1 MDVSKPAREDDLAA
15 WRQEYAGAGLTEA
28 DLAPDPFGQFG
39 AWLDQ
44 VAAAG
49 VAEPNAMV
57 VATADAGGRPSARTV
72 LLKSVDPRGFV
83 FYTNYHS
90 RKGREVAGNP
100 RASLVFPWFA
110 LARQVVVIGDVE
122 YVERS
127 ATAAYFHSRPRGS
140 QLGAWATEQSAVIAS
155 RSVIEARYARAEA
168 RWAPGTPIPVPEN
181 WGGLRVVPLS
191 VEFWQGRADRLHDRL
206 RYRRVAGDQW
216 AVERLSP

>member
-1 MDVSKPAREDDLAA
+1 MDVSKPAREVDLAA